1 MYVCSIGTICQ
12 GTAHA
17 QVISMYWRHLL
28 RLLSFFGFFDE
39 VGFPL
44 LYLFFSSFG
53 VQEGTANLS
62 ILTVDHRVFSFP
74 SPFCGV
80 KYPCQVLVE
89 ERSKVNP
96 IVSDYQFY
104 ISSSTFFFFPF
115 TSETKLRCR
124 KGKQLFTLFFTA
136 ALDSPSCRSTAL
148 KNGIRR

>member
-28 RLLSFFGFFDE
+28 RLLSFLGFFDE

-53 VQEGTANLS
+53 VQEGTANLP

-104 ISSSTFFFFPF
+104 ISSSTFFFFL
-115 TSETKLRCR
+115 LRP
-124 KGKQLFTLFFTA
+124 KQNCDVARENSFLLYFL
-136 ALDSPSCRSTAL
+136 LRHW
-148 KNGIRR
+148 IRRAADPRL